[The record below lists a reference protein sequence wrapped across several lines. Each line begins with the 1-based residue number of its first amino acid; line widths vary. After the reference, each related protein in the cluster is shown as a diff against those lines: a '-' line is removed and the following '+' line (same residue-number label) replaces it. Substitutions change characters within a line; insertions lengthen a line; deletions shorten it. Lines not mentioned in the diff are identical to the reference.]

1 MNRSTLAA
9 FGAGALVAAGSL
21 VLIASGPKD
30 PDHDPAHTH
39 AGAEMDPDEMMRE
52 YMKLGTPGE
61 EHKEMLESAGT
72 WTTHAEFMTAPGA
85 PPSKSTGE
93 AVISPVMDGRY
104 MHIVLEMDFM
114 GMPYRGEGHFGY
126 DNGRERYVSTW
137 LDSMST
143 QISYMTGTTNDD
155 GALVMTGE
163 TFTPGVG
170 VTKMKI
176 VERWTGQDEWVQTFY
191 DQTPAGDWTKS
202 GTITYTRD

>member
-9 FGAGALVAAGSL
+9 FGAGVLVAAGAAAL
-21 VLIASGPKD
+21 LASGPKGEHAD
-30 PDHDPAHTH
+30 DEPAH
-39 AGAEMDPDEMMRE
+39 EMDPDEMMRA
-52 YMKLGTPGE
+52 YMKLGMPAE

-85 PPSKSTGE
+85 PPSESTGE
-93 AVISPVMDGRY
+93 AVITPVMGGRY

-126 DNGRERYVSTW
+126 DNGRERFVSTW
-137 LDSMST
+137 IDSMST

-170 VTKMKI
+170 VTDMKI
-176 VERWTGQDEWVQTFY
+176 VERWIGDDAWVQTFY
-191 DQTPAGDWTKS
+191 DQTPAGEWTKS
-202 GTITYTRD
+202 GTITYSRD